1 MSLKD
6 QYYERA
12 EEIAY
17 ERYGVG
23 FYELAEGLQDLVYEE
38 AMGNVVESYYSAAD
52 FARKSERT

>member
-23 FYELAEGLQDLVYEE
+23 FYELAEGLQDLIYEE
-38 AMGNVVESYYSAAD
+38 AMNNVLENYNSAAD
-52 FARKSERT
+52 FARKLER

>member
-6 QYYERA
+6 QYQERA

-23 FYELAEGLQDLVYEE
+23 FYGLEEKLQDLVYEE
-38 AMGNVVESYYSAAD
+38 AMGNVVEIYYSAAD
-52 FARKSERT
+52 NRKYENNS